1 MISDR
6 YRQKPCTM
14 NEPTRES
21 PEVASSPASPF
32 RLPRDTTPTWEV
44 ELLLSGALVFS
55 MLQVPGLIDGF
66 FDSARPRLEG
76 SGQYAAMML
85 YLYLKVSSYALIVT
99 FVLHLATR
107 AVWVAALGLRSVYP
121 EGILWERLKRG
132 PAFRDYCATHVPT
145 LDRTIDEADN
155 RASLVF
161 ASGLLLVLMS
171 LAIMVFTLLLVALS
185 VALSLALGS
194 LTGLDS
200 DGFMIILLGILL
212 VPSLLASLVD
222 RYVGERLPVGHWSR
236 RWLAGIYRASAWTIW
251 GSVTQPFLLTLF
263 SRVGMARGN
272 IAMLAALYLLMAVA
286 VGELLVRTG
295 TIDMPGEQHLP
306 QYTTGLD
313 MRARH
318 YAASRSREDTLD
330 GHPFIE
336 AEVVRGPYL
345 RVFVPY
351 VARRIDPLIARDCP
365 QAVAPELPDEADGAA
380 RRELVREQALRLLA
394 CASERLHPL
403 TLNGESLAGVR
414 YDFGEDPL
422 SGLRGFVA
430 MVPVEGLAPGR
441 HHLEIARL
449 SRLDDKEPPPPAS
462 IPFWR

>member
-1 MISDR
+1 MTEQPR
-6 YRQKPCTM
+6 
-14 NEPTRES
+14 EPAEA
-21 PEVASSPASPF
+21 ASAPASPF

-55 MLQVPGLIDGF
+55 MLQVPGLIDGLF
-66 FDSARPRLEG
+66 SGMRPRLEG
-76 SGQYAAMML
+76 SAEYAAMML
-85 YLYLKVSSYALIVT
+85 FLYLKVSSYALIVT

-121 EGILWERLKRG
+121 GGIDWERLKRG
-132 PAFRDYCATHVPT
+132 PVFKDYCATHVPT

-161 ASGLLLVLMS
+161 AWGLLLVLMS
-171 LAIMVFTLLLVALS
+171 LAIMVFTLVLVAATVLLSMAFGPVIGLETNHLLLVI
-185 VALSLALGS
+185 V
-194 LTGLDS
+194 
-200 DGFMIILLGILL
+200 GILL
-212 VPSLLASLVD
+212 VPTMIATAVD
-222 RYVGERLPVGHWSR
+222 RYLGERIPAGHWSR
-236 RWLAGIYRASAWTIW
+236 RWLVRIYRSSAWMVW
-251 GSVTQPFLLTLF
+251 GPVTQPFLLTLF

-318 YAASRSREDTLD
+318 YAASRSREDTLE

-351 VARRIDPLIARDCP
+351 VARRIDPVIARDCP
-365 QAVAPELPDEADGAA
+365 QAVAPELPDEAQGAA

-403 TLNGESLAGVR
+403 TLDGESLTGVR

-430 MVPVEGLAPGR
+430 MVPVDGLAPGR

-449 SRLDDKEPPPPAS
+449 PRLDDEELPPPAS